1 MKEGYMNPVVGID
14 VSKGES
20 EGFIF
25 LERNKPLGKSFR
37 FQHTYGGVQNLILK
51 LQEVELLTESK
62 PVIVLEATGHYHLGL
77 VAVLQKQEYE
87 VVILNPLIP
96 QRARKSKLRKVK
108 TDAEDAKHLAELYYK
123 EELKPSPLKPI
134 KQDQLRFLCRQHEM
148 ITHAY
153 VQAQLNFQSIL
164 DQLFPLYS
172 DLFGQLF
179 SKTALQVLRRYP
191 TPEQVLLSD
200 LEEITQSISTS
211 CNRSYSWATSKAE
224 AIVTAAKDSLMINS
238 SNQSQVTALRL
249 MIDLLMEY
257 QAHLSHLET
266 EIQATVSTM
275 EDYHLLCSIPG
286 IGSKLAA
293 TIIAEIGDVTT
304 FDHAKKLVAFA
315 GIDPSVFSSG
325 KFVATKNRITKRGS
339 TRLRRALYLAVLCGI
354 RGAARNTRIRA
365 FYDKKRLEGKPHRVA
380 LIACTNKLLHIIFA
394 MLTRSVPYSS

>member
-1 MKEGYMNPVVGID
+1 MNPVVGID

-25 LERNKPLGKSFR
+25 LERNKSLGKSFR
-37 FQHTYGGVQNLILK
+37 FLHTFDGIQSLISR
-51 LQEVELLTESK
+51 LQEVESLTERR
-62 PVIVLEATGHYHLGL
+62 PTIVLESTGHYHLGL
-77 VAVLQKQEYE
+77 VAALQKQAYKII
-87 VVILNPLIP
+87 ILNPLIP

-123 EELKPSPLKPI
+123 EELKPTPLK
-134 KQDQLRFLCRQHEM
+134 QNEQAELRFLSRQHEM

-172 DLFGQLF
+172 NLFGQLF
-179 SKTALQVLRRYP
+179 SKTALQVLRKYS

-200 LEEITQSISTS
+200 LEEITRTISSS
-211 CNRSYSWATSKAE
+211 CNRSSSWATKKAE
-224 AIVTAAKDSLMINS
+224 DIVTAAKNSLMTNS
-238 SNQSQVTALRL
+238 SNHSQIISLRL

-257 QAHLSHLET
+257 QTHLSHLER
-266 EIQATVSTM
+266 EIQVIATTM

-286 IGSKLAA
+286 IGHKLAA

-304 FDHAKKLVAFA
+304 FEHAKKLVAFA

-325 KFVATKNRITKRGS
+325 KFTATRNRITKRGS

-394 MLTRSVPYSS
+394 MLTRSVPYCSA

>member
-1 MKEGYMNPVVGID
+1 M
-14 VSKGES
+14 
-20 EGFIF
+20 
-25 LERNKPLGKSFR
+25 
-37 FQHTYGGVQNLILK
+37 
-51 LQEVELLTESK
+51 
-62 PVIVLEATGHYHLGL
+62 GL
-77 VAVLQKQEYE
+77 VAALQKQAYKII
-87 VVILNPLIP
+87 ILNPLIP

-123 EELKPSPLKPI
+123 EELKPTPLK
-134 KQDQLRFLCRQHEM
+134 QNEQVELRFLSRQHEM

-172 DLFGQLF
+172 NLFGQLF
-179 SKTALQVLRRYP
+179 SKTALQVLRKYS

-200 LEEITQSISTS
+200 VEEITRTISSS
-211 CNRSYSWATSKAE
+211 CNRSSSWATKKAE
-224 AIVTAAKDSLMINS
+224 DIVTAAKNSLMTNS
-238 SNQSQVTALRL
+238 SNHSQIISLRL

-257 QAHLSHLET
+257 QTHLSHLER
-266 EIQATVSTM
+266 EIQAIATTM

-286 IGSKLAA
+286 IGHKLAA

-304 FDHAKKLVAFA
+304 FEHAKKLVAFA

-325 KFVATKNRITKRGS
+325 KFTATRNRITKRGS

-394 MLTRSVPYSS
+394 MLTRSVPYCSA

>member
-1 MKEGYMNPVVGID
+1 MNPVIGID

-25 LERNKPLGKSFR
+25 LERNNPLGKSFR
-37 FQHTYGGVQNLILK
+37 FLHTYDGIQNLISR
-51 LQEVELLTESK
+51 LQEVESLTKRK
-62 PVIVLEATGHYHLGL
+62 PAIVLESTGHYHLGL

-87 VVILNPLIP
+87 IIILNPLIP

-123 EELKPSPLKPI
+123 EELKPAPLKQN
-134 KQDQLRFLCRQHEM
+134 KQVELRFLSRQHEM

-153 VQAQLNFQSIL
+153 VQTQLNFQSIL

-172 DLFGQLF
+172 NLFGQLF
-179 SKTALQVLRRYP
+179 SKTALLVLRKYP

-200 LEEITQSISTS
+200 LEEITRTISSS
-211 CNRSYSWATSKAE
+211 CNRSNPWAIKKTE
-224 AIVTAAKDSLMINS
+224 ALVTAAKNSLMMNT
-238 SNQSQVTALRL
+238 SNQSQIIALRL

-257 QAHLSHLET
+257 QTHLSHLEK
-266 EIQATVSTM
+266 EIQATVTTM
-275 EDYHLLCSIPG
+275 EDYNLLCSIPG
-286 IGSKLAA
+286 IGHKLAA
-293 TIIAEIGDVTT
+293 TIIAEIGDVNT

-325 KFVATKNRITKRGS
+325 KFTATRNRITKRGS

-394 MLTRSVPYSS
+394 MLSRSVPYCSS